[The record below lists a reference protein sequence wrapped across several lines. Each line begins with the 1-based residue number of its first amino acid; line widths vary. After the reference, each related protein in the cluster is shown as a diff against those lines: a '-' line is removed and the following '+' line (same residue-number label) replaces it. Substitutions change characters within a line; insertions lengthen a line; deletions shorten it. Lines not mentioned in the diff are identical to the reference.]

1 MARSSNV
8 GVISDRVDRAVERSA
23 KRFELRKEE
32 PIPVEEPV
40 VSEPVYE
47 QVVPL
52 EPTLLERL
60 ERLEQVVE
68 RLRCDV
74 MDLRYLLQQVNNR
87 VLNGEL
93 SGYALEYVNSLDQRV
108 THIENYLRYITTGQ
122 L

>member
-23 KRFELRKEE
+23 KRFEPRKEE

-40 VSEPVYE
+40 VSETVYE

-74 MDLRYLLQQVNNR
+74 MDIRYLLQQVNNR